1 MYFQWHCVFN
11 SYLRYITFRDKST
24 GYFVKYFFLCPLFS
38 MWITY
43 AKSTLTHN
51 CIVCQILGPI
61 SHCRGSHCLW
71 RTITDAA
78 VDMEHR
84 TRHVPTCAPRA
95 PGDFQAASS
104 SEHPTICVPPS
115 GASPSVP
122 PSSST
127 GTGHIVPSALLCPI
141 LRSVYRRFCF
151 SFFFLVLVLC
161 WLCFARA
168 FLVTP
173 GGTPS
178 ARQAPGDRPRA
189 RAAPGLCAC
198 VRACARARVRVR
210 VRAPLSEHD
219 LGITLGPSV
228 APVTLYVA
236 ACSSTRRDLLPEGP
250 VLPRAMSWSRPSS
263 AHKAWWAHSSVWVA
277 PDWGVLRAAAV
288 PKLGSVTAKTQ
299 LVFDIRCSKNLFV
312 WFSCSRSIR
321 LSRAFDCEWPVHIT
335 AEPALTPVI
344 CEHDLHI
351 SSVVAWYMH
360 GPSVFYFHTG

>member
-104 SEHPTICVPPS
+104 SEHSTICVPPS

-122 PSSST
+122 TSSST
-127 GTGHIVPSALLCPI
+127 GTRHIVPSALLCPI

-151 SFFFLVLVLC
+151 SFFFLFFLVLVPRC
-161 WLCFARA
+161 LCFARA

-189 RAAPGLCAC
+189 RAAPGLCA
-198 VRACARARVRVR
+198 RVR
-210 VRAPLSEHD
+210 VRACACACACACPTVRAWSWHHSRSECGPCHSLCCRLFVHTPRPLAGGTCASERD
-219 LGITLGPSV
+219 ELEPPELSSQSMMSSQLGLSRTWLGSSQSRSS
-228 APVTLYVA
+228 AKIGLCHGQNA
-236 ACSSTRRDLLPEGP
+236 ACLWYP
-250 VLPRAMSWSRPSS
+250 VLQKPFC
-263 AHKAWWAHSSVWVA
+263 V
-277 PDWGVLRAAAV
+277 
-288 PKLGSVTAKTQ
+288 
-299 LVFDIRCSKNLFV
+299 VFLF
-312 WFSCSRSIR
+312 
-321 LSRAFDCEWPVHIT
+321 
-335 AEPALTPVI
+335 
-344 CEHDLHI
+344 
-351 SSVVAWYMH
+351 
-360 GPSVFYFHTG
+360 